1 MTRILS
7 WNIQNGKGCDG
18 RISLERIAGVI
29 GAMGAPEIICLQEVS
44 RGLVLETGKA
54 APDQVAEL
62 EQLFPGYEIAFGV
75 AFEARPSGAGSRWQ
89 YGNAILTKLPL
100 SMMLSHPLP
109 RPGVE
114 NLRHMTRQA
123 TEVVL
128 EDGSGPLRVV
138 NTHLEFHSAIHRLA
152 QVDRLRELQLEA
164 IEETAMP
171 PRTDPAGPYRQA
183 ARPVDAIYCGDF
195 NMLPGSEEYRRLLDR
210 LVSVDQPFVDA
221 WKRLYPDREYD
232 PTCGIHDRNQW
243 PEGPHC
249 RDFFFAAGRCIAAL
263 RTMTVDVGT
272 DASDHQP
279 LMLELD
285 AGPT

>member
-1 MTRILS
+1 MTQILS

-29 GAMGAPEIICLQEVS
+29 GAMGTPDVICLQEVS
-44 RGLVLETGKA
+44 RGLELEAGHA

-75 AFEARPSGAGSRWQ
+75 AFEARSRGASERWQ
-89 YGNAILTKLPL
+89 YGNAVLSKLPL

-123 TEVVL
+123 TEIVVDDDL
-128 EDGSGPLRVV
+128 GPLRIV
-138 NTHLEFHSAIHRLA
+138 NSHLEFHSAIHRLA
-152 QVDRLRELQLEA
+152 QVERLRDLQREA

-171 PRTDPAGPYRQA
+171 PLTSTSGPYQQA

-195 NMLPGSEEYRRLLDR
+195 NMAPGSEEYQRLLAP
-210 LVSVDQPFVDA
+210 LSSEDQPFADA
-221 WKRLYPDREYD
+221 WMRLYPDREHA
-232 PTCGIHDRNQW
+232 PTCGIHDHEQW

-249 RDFFFAAGRCIAAL
+249 RDFFFATGRCAAAL
-263 RTMTVDVGT
+263 RSLKVDTNT

-279 LMLELD
+279 LLLELD
-285 AGPT
+285 ARGN